1 MGAELVEK
9 LKTLLTSPDQS
20 VRLNAVMAAGTY
32 PDPEYIDVLIA
43 QCGHETDF
51 FVRDTLSWALMRQ
64 DIEQVVKRLEVEL
77 QSENPK
83 SRGQALH
90 TFSKIG
96 EKNYYSLIT
105 KELLLDPDDS
115 VAMVAWRAASGLV
128 PEDQV
133 EALSTILFTQLGRGN
148 YEVQLGLSR
157 AICRLGKVVIPALV
171 EATRLHDDSIRLHAQ
186 FTARLYKK
194 PELQSRF
201 GVEFAKRIQK

>member
-1 MGAELVEK
+1 MSSETVGK
-9 LKTLLTSPDQS
+9 LQSLLASPDQS

-43 QCGHETDF
+43 QCGYETDF

-64 DIEQVVKRLEVEL
+64 DISKVAERLKVEL
-77 QSENPK
+77 SSENPK
-83 SRGQALH
+83 SRAQALH

-96 EKNYYSLIT
+96 DKRNYSLIT
-105 KELLLDPDDS
+105 KEHLLDPDDT
-115 VAMVAWRAASGLV
+115 VAMVAWRTASGLV
-128 PEDQV
+128 SENGIK
-133 EALSTILFTQLGRGN
+133 ELSEILFTQLGRGS

-157 AICRLGKVVIPALV
+157 ALCRLGKTIIPNLV
-171 EATRLHDDSIRLHAQ
+171 TATKSTDKGVKLHAQ

-201 GVEFAKRIQK
+201 GVEFSRRLQK

>member
-9 LKTLLTSPDQS
+9 LKTLLASPDQS
-20 VRLNAVMAAGTY
+20 VRLNAVMTAGTY
-32 PDPEYIDVLIA
+32 PEPEYIAVLID
-43 QCGHETDF
+43 QCAHETDF

-64 DIEQVVKRLEVEL
+64 DISEVVMRLEVEL
-77 QSENPK
+77 KSSNPK

-96 EKNYYSLIT
+96 DKKYYALIT
-105 KELLLDPDDS
+105 NELLLDPDDS

-128 PEDQV
+128 PEEGV
-133 EALSTILFTQLGRGN
+133 PALSQILFTQLGRGN
-148 YEVQLGLSR
+148 FEVQLGLSR
-157 AICRLGKVVIPALV
+157 AICRLGKVIIPALIEV
-171 EATRLHDDSIRLHAQ
+171 TRSSDEAIRLHAQ

-194 PELQSRF
+194 PELQGRF

>member
-1 MGAELVEK
+1 M
-9 LKTLLTSPDQS
+9 T
-20 VRLNAVMAAGTY
+20 AGTY

-64 DIEQVVKRLEVEL
+64 DISRVAESLKVEL
-77 QSENPK
+77 KSENPK
-83 SRGQALH
+83 SRAQALH

-96 EKNYYSLIT
+96 DKKYYRLIT
-105 KELLLDPDDS
+105 EEHLLDSDDT
-115 VAMVAWRAASGLV
+115 VAMVAWRTASGLV
-128 PEDQV
+128 SDDGV
-133 EALSTILFTQLGRGN
+133 EELSNTLFTQLGRGN

-157 AICRLGKVVIPALV
+157 ALCRLGKTVIPALV
-171 EATRLHDDSIRLHAQ
+171 AATRSTDKGIKLHAQ

-201 GVEFAKRIQK
+201 GVEFSKRLQK